1 MKVTRLVGSL
11 VLLAALAT
19 AVGSCSRTP
28 APLTTEPD
36 FAGVVTLIE
45 PGGAQGVLGRIH
57 AEWDTGEFVDKYV
70 VAVTDATRFY
80 AREDSGHR
88 EADFTDVPPGG
99 QVQFWFDGP
108 VRESF
113 PLQATAKQV
122 MILESGGQI
131 QPSAPAYPPPSSDA
145 TLEPYPAPGAPTDTP
160 LPVYLGM
167 SFEGG
172 ELGKV
177 WNLEDVRYNVDPDH
191 VRVVVEMVE
200 TRDHVPYY
208 RVAQVDNAAEPFP
221 TGHDDAWGAA
231 RIDLVV
237 SDLYARESPAFDA
250 LPLVPPDN
258 PLVTRIGHFPTF
270 DDSNLGFSIGLEQAF
285 RYEIHELTDPVRIAI
300 DVWCEGLCE

>member
-1 MKVTRLVGSL
+1 MKVTRLIVSL
-11 VLLAALAT
+11 VLLTALVISVA
-19 AVGSCSRTP
+19 SCSRAP

-36 FAGVVTLIE
+36 FTGVVTLIE
-45 PGGAQGVLGRIH
+45 PGGTQGVLGRIH

-70 VAVTDATRFY
+70 IAVTNTTSFY
-80 AREDSGHR
+80 AREGTGFRD
-88 EADFTDVPPGG
+88 ADFTDVPPGG

-113 PLQATAKQV
+113 PMQATAKQV
-122 MILESGGQI
+122 MILETGGQV
-131 QPSAPAYPPPSSDA
+131 QPVIPAYPPPSGAA
-145 TLEPYPAPGAPTDTP
+145 TLEPYPPPVAATDTP
-160 LPVYLGM
+160 PPLFMGW
-167 SFEGG
+167 FTKGG

-177 WNLEDVRYNVDPDH
+177 WNLADVRYNVDPDH

-208 RVAQVDNAAEPFP
+208 EASNVDNWAEPFP
-221 TGHDDAWGAA
+221 TGYDDSWGAA

-250 LPLVPPDN
+250 LPLVPPEN

-270 DDSNLGFSIGLEQAF
+270 DDASLGFSIGLKREF
-285 RYEIHELTDPVRIAI
+285 RCEVHQLTDPVRIAI
-300 DVWCEGLCE
+300 DVWCDGHCE